1 MSTTRKKSK
10 FTFGLL
16 LSYIV
21 LVIIAICCIY
31 PALWV
36 VLASLRP
43 GAALYSPTLIPKS
56 LTLDHYHELLTSTR
70 FKFTTWYWNTLKI
83 ATLTMIFSTILTTI
97 SGYSLSRFRF
107 KSRKTIMT
115 GVLILSMF
123 PTFMSLTAFYVLLLQ
138 LKLFD
143 NIYAL
148 VAIYSAA
155 GLLQAFVVKG
165 FFDTIPRS
173 LEESARIDGASNL
186 QIFIRIMLPL
196 SRPMLTYVALMSF
209 TSAWVDFILAKVV
222 LRSKDHWSV
231 AVGLF
236 DLVDKEQSSNFAL
249 FATGSVLIALPI
261 TILFVFL
268 QRFLVDG
275 LTAGA
280 SKG

>member
-1 MSTTRKKSK
+1 MSKTRKKSK
-10 FTFGLL
+10 LTLSLF
-16 LSYIV
+16 LSYV
-21 LVIIAICCIY
+21 LLVIIAICCIY

-36 VLASLRP
+36 VLASFRP
-43 GAALYSPTLIPKS
+43 GAALYSPTLFPKS
-56 LTLDHYHELLTSTR
+56 LTFDHYHELLTSTR

-83 ATLTMIFSTILTTI
+83 ATLTMIFSTILTTL

-107 KSRKTIMT
+107 KSRKIIMT

-186 QIFIRIMLPL
+186 QIFTRIMLPL